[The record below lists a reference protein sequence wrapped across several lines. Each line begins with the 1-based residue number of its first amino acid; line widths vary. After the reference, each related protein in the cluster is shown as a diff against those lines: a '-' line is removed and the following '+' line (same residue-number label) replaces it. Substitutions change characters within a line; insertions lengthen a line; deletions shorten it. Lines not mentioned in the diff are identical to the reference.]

1 MILNEH
7 IKESITLHYFS
18 YFRNVMQ
25 TPYQTYHPSSCP
37 HTSGVRLGPH
47 GSFATEPCRPTAC
60 TGITAEP
67 APNVHYSLFIVH
79 CWFYTFSA
87 KEKDVETGLS
97 YFGSRYYSS
106 DLSIW
111 LSVDPMSDKYASL
124 SPYVYCADNPVKWVD
139 PNGEEI
145 GDYFSLSGK
154 YLGTDGLNDDK
165 VYFVNNKSD
174 KRRIKHNN
182 QAGKTTDVS
191 TVSVYISTTKC
202 EVWASEDVYNRTEK
216 NGGFCEEATSVFPD
230 GSIENYKSG
239 PDARYTIDNNGH
251 VDLPEGYER
260 DGSGTL
266 IHSHPL
272 YEYEFSDGYNHCWP
286 VSSKLDSDDLKEA
299 QKNTGFI
306 VVGRSTPDAL
316 NHRTSRAYFFKSGAF
331 IGSVSMRAIRK
342 VNNYYEGL

>member
-1 MILNEH
+1 MLA
-7 IKESITLHYFS
+7 KT
-18 YFRNVMQ
+18 
-25 TPYQTYHPSSCP
+25 TTYRPSSCP
-37 HTSGVRLGPH
+37 HTSGVRYCPC

-60 TGITAEP
+60 TEHTTP
-67 APNVHYSLFIVH
+67 PPFTSTSNSKLLTPNWI
-79 CWFYTFSA
+79 YTFSA
-87 KEKDVETGLS
+87 KEKDSETGLS

-124 SPYVYCADNPVKWVD
+124 SPYVYCADNPLKLVD